1 MLTAA
6 AASAKLKAHTPLGA
20 MSEEQLSALLATLK
34 EDAGF
39 REKLQGAGDLDAVL
53 ILITEAGFSIT
64 MQELRDH
71 WGQLSLSDYELELI
85 AGGNVD
91 CQLHGSLTNTQ
102 AAYCTSKQ
110 CPTKCDMP
118 VC

>member
-1 MLTAA
+1 
-6 AASAKLKAHTPLGA
+6 
-20 MSEEQLSALLATLK
+20 MSDEQFKALLAKLK
-34 EDAGF
+34 EDAGL

-64 MQELRDH
+64 MHELRDH
-71 WGQLSLSDYELELI
+71 WGRLSLSDYELELSV
-85 AGGNVD
+85 GGNVD

-110 CPTKCDMP
+110 CPSECDMP